1 MNILQYSYKKRGK
14 IEFVFEGWPHSKVTM
29 APIKGYYFVRFIKWS
44 SLDPIV
50 TDRKSVV

>member
-29 APIKGYYFVRFIKWS
+29 VPIKGYYFVRFIKWS
-44 SLDPIV
+44 KQIQS
-50 TDRKSVV
+50 